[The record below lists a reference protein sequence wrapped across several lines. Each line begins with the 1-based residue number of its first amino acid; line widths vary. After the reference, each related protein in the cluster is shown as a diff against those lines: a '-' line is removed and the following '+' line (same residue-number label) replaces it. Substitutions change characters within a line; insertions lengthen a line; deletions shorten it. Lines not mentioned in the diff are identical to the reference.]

1 METKEKNLE
10 QDIESYLLSEGGYVK
25 GNMRTYDKRRAI
37 DMPVL
42 IEFIEKTQPKQWN
55 KYKNIYGEQAQSQ
68 LYKMFQNNVAQS
80 GLIHVLRNGIKDR
93 GIELKFVYFEPAS
106 GLNEEL
112 VEKYHANIL
121 TETRQFYYSTDNK
134 NSIDMVLSVNGIPV
148 VALELKNQ
156 FTGQT
161 VEKSKDQYIYN
172 RDPKEP
178 LFQFNNRILAYFGVD
193 LEEVVMTTQIKGEET
208 RFLPFNQGS
217 NGAGNI
223 GDGGN
228 PENPNGYPT
237 AYLWEKVLKREML
250 LSLLQRYISLQ
261 VETKVKLVNGK
272 KVSTTTET
280 IIFPR
285 YHQLDVVEKLI
296 SDTRQSQEGKS
307 YLLQHSAGSGKSN
320 SIAWL
325 TYRLSSLHNKE
336 DKEMFQS
343 VFVVTDRRIL
353 NSQLQNTILGFDHKT
368 GQIETITDEDNST
381 KLKDAINDKKR
392 IIITTIH
399 RFPLIY
405 KELDGHAK
413 KNFAIVIDEAHS
425 SQSGKSA
432 ERLKEALADTDE
444 ALREMAAWEEKT
456 EKELK
461 DSMDVMTETLLA
473 QGKHKNLYFYA
484 FTATPKPKTLQ
495 TFGVKKSD
503 GTYDAFHHYSMRQA
517 IDEGFILDVL
527 KYYTTIE
534 TSYKIAKAVSD
545 NPEFEEIPATIA
557 IKRYHDEH
565 GFVLQQKV
573 EIMVE
578 KLREITLSKI
588 NGQAKAMIVSPSRAH
603 AVRYLFLLREYC
615 RKKNYNDVHALVAFS
630 GTVKYQ
636 GEEYTESK
644 LNSSDKQ
651 KISEK
656 QLPLFFNSNMYN
668 VLIVADKYQTG
679 FDEPLLHT
687 MFIDKK
693 LRGVKAVQTLSRLNR
708 SHKGKTDTYILD
720 FINTTEDIKSS
731 FQPFFEETLLSDA
744 VDVNVVYEYDT
755 ELKKYHLW
763 NVEDEEKVYQLYAKR
778 KQSDKDMGKLA
789 SALKPAL
796 NAYETLVED
805 EQFKVRS
812 LLKNFIRFY
821 AYMAQVVRT
830 FDRELYKTYIFAEFF
845 YRLIPKKGHS
855 HINLEDKLALINNKL
870 TETFSGA
877 IKLAPTIN
885 DKQVNPERGTQGKKP
900 EVKTD
905 LLTNIIEKINIMY
918 AGKFT
923 EADRVIVETIYDKMI
938 KTNKTLKKQ
947 AKNNDAQMF
956 ETSIFPKE
964 FGKVAQSCYME
975 QMDAF
980 SKLFEDEQF
989 YKRVM
994 QEMAKA
1000 LYLNYRNSA
1009 SEKKYSEELT
1019 TSTDKS
1025 MMSYSAQNNNYDSIL
1040 TAAED

>member
-10 QDIESYLLSEGGYVK
+10 QDIESYLLNEGGYVK
-25 GNMRTYDKRRAI
+25 GTMATYDKKRAI

-42 IEFIEKTQPKQWN
+42 IKFIEATQPKQWER
-55 KYKNIYGEQAQSQ
+55 YKNLYGDQAENQ
-68 LYKMFQNNVAQS
+68 LYKMFQAGVAQS
-80 GLIHVLRNGIKDR
+80 GLIYVLRNGIKDR
-93 GIELKFVYFEPAS
+93 GVGLKFVYFEPAS
-106 GLNEEL
+106 GLNEDL
-112 VEKYHANIL
+112 VEKYRANIL
-121 TETRQFYYSTDNK
+121 TETRQFFYSTENK
-134 NSIDMVLSVNGIPV
+134 NSVDMVLSVNGIPV

-156 FTGQT
+156 FTGQS
-161 VEKSKDQYIYN
+161 VENSKHQFMYD

-193 LEEVVMTTQIKGEET
+193 LNEVVMTTQLNGEYT

-228 PENPNGYPT
+228 PENPDGYPT
-237 AYLWEKVLKREML
+237 SYLWERVLRRDML

-261 VETKVKLVNGK
+261 IETKVKLEKGK
-272 KVSTTTET
+272 KMTFKSPK

-296 SDTRQSQEGKS
+296 ADTRTSKEGKS

-353 NSQLQNTILGFDHKT
+353 NNQLQDTILGFDHKQ
-368 GQIETITDEDNST
+368 GQIETITDSDNST

-405 KELDGHAK
+405 KELDGHAQ

-432 ERLKEALADTDE
+432 EKLKEALADTDE
-444 ALREMAAWEEKT
+444 ALREMAEWEEKT
-456 EKELK
+456 EQELK

-495 TFGVKKSD
+495 TFGVMRAD

-534 TSYKIAKAVSD
+534 ISYEIAKAVSD

-557 IKRYHDEH
+557 IKRYHDGH
-565 GFVLQQKV
+565 DFVLQQKV
-573 EIMVE
+573 EVMVE

-615 RKKNYNDVHALVAFS
+615 QKKGYTDVHPLVAFS

-644 LNSSDKQ
+644 LNSTDDQ
-651 KISEK
+651 HISER
-656 QLPLFFNSNMYN
+656 QLPLFFNSDMYN

-687 MFIDKK
+687 MFVDKR

-708 SHKGKTDTYILD
+708 SCKGKNDTYILD
-720 FINTTEDIKSS
+720 FINTADEIKNS
-731 FQPFFEETLLSDA
+731 FQPFYEETLLSDA

-763 NVEDEEKVYQLYAKR
+763 NVDDEEKAYQLFAKR
-778 KQSDKDMGKLA
+778 KQGDRDMGKLA

-796 NAYETLVED
+796 NAYERLEEE

-812 LLKNFIRFY
+812 LLKNFVRFY

-830 FDRELYKTYIFAEFF
+830 FDRELFKTYIFAEYF
-845 YRLIPKKGHS
+845 YRIIPKRGHQ
-855 HINLEDKLALINNKL
+855 HVDLNDKLALINNKL

-877 IKLAPTIN
+877 IELNPTEK
-885 DKQVNPERGTQGKKP
+885 DKTVNPEKGTQGRKP
-900 EVKTD
+900 EEKVD
-905 LLTNIIEKINIMY
+905 LLANIIEKINLMY

-923 EADRVIVETIYDKMI
+923 EADRVIVETIFDKLMRAG
-938 KTNKTLKKQ
+938 KSLKKQ
-947 AKNNDAQMF
+947 AKNTDAQMF

-964 FGKVAQSCYME
+964 FDKIARSCYME
-975 QMDAF
+975 QVDAF
-980 SKLFEDEQF
+980 AKLFEDEQF

-994 QEMAKA
+994 GEMAKA
-1000 LYLNYRNSA
+1000 MYLNYRNGTVAETKPEPIAKTFSIV
-1009 SEKKYSEELT
+1009 SEESSLP
-1019 TSTDKS
+1019 
-1025 MMSYSAQNNNYDSIL
+1025 Q
-1040 TAAED
+1040 AAEEEE